1 MARQVQE
8 HMAEWMGPSENDKA
22 VFETIITAL
31 SVQDYAICDGFFS
44 KTEVAQLR
52 QNMLL
57 QYQQRDFHQA
67 AIGNLD
73 QEQVVKSIRG
83 DQIHWLEAHSAN
95 EVEQI
100 FFGKVGQFVQ
110 YLNQTCY
117 MGIEESEF
125 HYAVYAQGTFYQ
137 KHIDAF
143 QNDDRRTLSVV
154 LYLNEEDWQDD
165 FGGQLALY

>member
-73 QEQVVKSIRG
+73 Q
-83 DQIHWLEAHSAN
+83 
-95 EVEQI
+95 
-100 FFGKVGQFVQ
+100 
-110 YLNQTCY
+110 
-117 MGIEESEF
+117 
-125 HYAVYAQGTFYQ
+125 
-137 KHIDAF
+137 
-143 QNDDRRTLSVV
+143 
-154 LYLNEEDWQDD
+154 
-165 FGGQLALY
+165 